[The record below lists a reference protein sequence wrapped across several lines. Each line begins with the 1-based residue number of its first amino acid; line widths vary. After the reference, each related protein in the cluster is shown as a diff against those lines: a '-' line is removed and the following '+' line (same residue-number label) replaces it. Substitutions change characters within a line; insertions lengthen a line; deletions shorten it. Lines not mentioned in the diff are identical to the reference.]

1 MDYPIEAFETPNKTG
16 ALVLSP
22 SYEKGTFDSHA
33 IDCPFPFYHD
43 GRYYMTFIGWDSI
56 GYRTGLA
63 SSEDLLHWKKE
74 GMIMDRGP
82 KGSVTEFNVA
92 LSCILRDNDVFG
104 PATLKKV
111 DGRFLGTYHAYPEP
125 GYEGGPAVIGLC
137 YSDDLRNWEVCDP
150 ILKPSPTCEWESGGL
165 YKSWIMEHDG
175 TYYLFYNAKNQTEW
189 PWLEQTGVA
198 ISTDLIHWERY
209 EGNPILKVGADGAFD
224 DLFAS
229 DPCVFRHDDFWV
241 MFYFGNCS
249 DGHAR
254 DGIAFSKDLLNWEKS
269 NKVLVDVGQAGS
281 IDSRYACKAG
291 IIAKDESID
300 SHHAHKAGV
309 IAKNG
314 QLFHFYCA
322 VAPANNAV
330 TGEIQTDEI
339 RGIAL
344 AVS

>member
-1 MDYPIEAFETPNKTG
+1 MDYSIEAFETPNKTG
-16 ALVLSP
+16 SLVLSP
-22 SYEKGTFDSHA
+22 SYVKGAFDSHA
-33 IDCPFPFYHD
+33 IDCPFPFYHE

-63 SSEDLLHWKKE
+63 SSDDLLHWKNE
-74 GMIMDRGP
+74 GMILDRGP
-82 KGSVTEFNVA
+82 KGSATEFNVA
-92 LSCILRDNDVFG
+92 LSCILRDNEVYG

-111 DGRFLGTYHAYPEP
+111 KGRFLGTYHAYPEP

-150 ILKPSPTCEWESGGL
+150 ILTPSPTCQWERGGL

-175 TYYLFYNAKNQTEW
+175 TYYLYYNAKNNTDW
-189 PWLEQTGVA
+189 PWVEETGVA
-198 ISTDLIHWERY
+198 TSTDLVHWERY
-209 EGNPILKVGADGAFD
+209 KGNPILKVGSSGSFD

-229 DPCVFRHDDFWV
+229 DPCVFRHDDLWV

-254 DGIAFSKDLLNWEKS
+254 DSIALSKDLLHWEKS
-269 NKVLVDVGQAGS
+269 GKILVDVGSEGS
-281 IDSRYACKAG
+281 VDSHHACKAG
-291 IIAKDESID
+291 IIAKTESID

-309 IAKNG
+309 IAKDG

-322 VAPANNAV
+322 VAPVNNTK
-330 TGEIQTDEI
+330 TGQVKADEI